1 MHRQDHYPHLGLALA
16 HPGRRLEPG
25 NPFHGDVH
33 QDDIRAL
40 ALRELERLFAACR
53 FAYHLDVVHRAQKRA
68 DARAHQRVVIGE
80 YDTDGRRR
88 HQAAC
93 GFSPGSSGNDAS
105 NTVPCPGA
113 ERSSKEPPASATRSS
128 MPASPRLAP
137 AAARR
142 RAAATSKP
150 PPSSRTESSSRAP
163 LANRRSHKLRARAC
177 RTTLLIASCAMRKQ
191 AVSTCAGISRG
202 VSGASKCGARL
213 ASAAWRSRCERSA
226 APRPRSSSCG
236 GRRLSESWR
245 TRSSVWLT
253 VSTHSS
259 TRARDSSWI
268 FSAVSAWPTSSCRSR
283 ARRRR
288 SCSCTSSSRREW
300 LYRRIAVSFAARKRR
315 VSASNTHI
323 GSGLLSNSM
332 R

>member
-1 MHRQDHYPHLGLALA
+1 MHRQDHHPHLGLALA

-25 NPFHGDVH
+25 NPLHGDVH

-128 MPASPRLAP
+128 IPASPRLAP
-137 AAARR
+137 PPPRRPAAPP
-142 RAAATSKP
+142 SEP
-150 PPSSRTESSSRAP
+150 PPSSRTPSPGRAP
-163 LANRRSHKLRARAC
+163 PAD
-177 RTTLLIASCAMRKQ
+177 T
-191 AVSTCAGISRG
+191 
-202 VSGASKCGARL
+202 
-213 ASAAWRSRCERSA
+213 
-226 APRPRSSSCG
+226 RP
-236 GRRLSESWR
+236 
-245 TRSSVWLT
+245 
-253 VSTHSS
+253 
-259 TRARDSSWI
+259 
-268 FSAVSAWPTSSCRSR
+268 P
-283 ARRRR
+283 
-288 SCSCTSSSRREW
+288 
-300 LYRRIAVSFAARKRR
+300 K
-315 VSASNTHI
+315 
-323 GSGLLSNSM
+323 
-332 R
+332 